1 MRKFLTRDD
10 LIDPVRAAFGSDRR
24 PRDVT
29 RLQGGTSKGVYRIT
43 LDDGSTTMAYRWH
56 PEESFWPARSG
67 PDNGPFGADVGRAAF
82 VERNRLLTGLGVRV
96 PKLIHVASSTDLAL
110 VEDLPGG
117 TLEALLERDVAQGHA
132 ALEHLASM
140 LRIMHSHTATVS
152 VSEPPPEQF
161 ITERGRRSLAVAA
174 ARVPRIAAVQ
184 DRLAEELSARSAAV
198 TPRGHTGLIHG
209 ELGPD
214 HVLLDST
221 GGPALIDIEATMFF
235 DVEWEHAFLEL
246 RFGDCYPLLRTVPL
260 DPARMQLSRLVQ
272 YLSLVAG
279 PLTLLD
285 GDFPNREGMLDIV
298 AWNTERVLASL
309 T

>member
-67 PDNGPFGADVGRAAF
+67 PDNGPFGAEVGRAAF

-96 PKLIHVASSTDLAL
+96 PKLIHVAESADLAL
-110 VEDLPGG
+110 VEDLSGG
-117 TLEALLERDVAQGHA
+117 TLEALLERDVAQGDA
-132 ALEHLASM
+132 ALERLASM
-140 LRIMHSHTATVS
+140 LRVMHSQTAS
-152 VSEPPPEQF
+152 VSGPPPEQH
-161 ITERGRRSLAVAA
+161 ITERGRRSLAEAA

-198 TPRGHTGLIHG
+198 TPRGDTGLIHG

-214 HVLLDST
+214 HVLLDSA
-221 GGPALIDIEATMFF
+221 GEPALIDIEATMFF

-246 RFGDCYPLLRTVPL
+246 RFGERYPLLRTVPL